1 MPHLSCWVVAPAY
14 LVDFQIGE
22 GEAEC
27 VLFGEVGVV
36 GVEIWVKGRTAGV
49 GEEISALVATCG
61 SHVNNKFK

>member
-1 MPHLSCWVVAPAY
+1 MASAY
-14 LVDFQIGE
+14 LVDVQVGQ
-22 GEAEC
+22 GEAER

-36 GVEIWVKGRTAGV
+36 RVEIWVRGRTAGV